1 MARSSRATRRRPP
14 ELWLTFAIKVAG
26 MVIAVHAAFTTRDP
40 AAFGIAAFMLT
51 GAQGAEDAI
60 KSVRG
65 R

>member
-1 MARSSRATRRRPP
+1 VNGA
-14 ELWLTFAIKVAG
+14 LAIKVAG